1 MAFRS
6 PRADAVFA
14 TLLAAALVVAT
25 LLCMYYPTIPRSVL
39 GWVLLFVIGIP
50 TWLLLE
56 WLGERILEAQFF
68 SRIGRT
74 ARIALAVPILIVL
87 MSVVTYIVD
96 LGQRAIAGA

>member
-14 TLLAAALVVAT
+14 TLLAAALLVAM
-25 LLCMYYPTIPRSVL
+25 LLWLYHPTIPRSVL

-56 WLGERILEAQFF
+56 WLGERIVGAQFF
-68 SRIGRT
+68 SRMGRA
-74 ARIALAVPILIVL
+74 ARIALAVPVLILFLIIAA
-87 MSVVTYIVD
+87 YIIH

>member
-6 PRADAVFA
+6 PPSDAIFA
-14 TLLAAALVVAT
+14 TLLAAALVVAM
-25 LLCMYYPTIPRSVL
+25 LLWLYYPTIPRSVL

-56 WLGERILEAQFF
+56 WLGERIVGAHFF
-68 SRIGRT
+68 SRIGRA
-74 ARIALAVPILIVL
+74 ARIALAVPILILFVIIAA
-87 MSVVTYIVD
+87 YIIH